1 MTALLPHSPCKS
13 LMVSTNVMQLHHSN
27 LRSLGVKTNHRKVL
41 IICVKV
47 TYYGCVVMNLC
58 IKLESSLCPILT
70 LVFCFVLFYI
80 TFGAEK
86 HLSQQ
91 KSFTS
96 GNKRERKQG
105 DMWRHVETTWAEKDL
120 IGCHILPSVF
130 SVSWTVEVFTVDLWT
145 RILVSTP
152 RNTPAVLFWF
162 LEYWEKQIT
171 AI

>member
-1 MTALLPHSPCKS
+1 
-13 LMVSTNVMQLHHSN
+13 MVSTNVMQLHHSN

-80 TFGAEK
+80 TLGAEK

-96 GNKRERKQG
+96 GNKRERK
-105 DMWRHVETTWAEKDL
+105 
-120 IGCHILPSVF
+120 
-130 SVSWTVEVFTVDLWT
+130 
-145 RILVSTP
+145 
-152 RNTPAVLFWF
+152 
-162 LEYWEKQIT
+162 
-171 AI
+171 